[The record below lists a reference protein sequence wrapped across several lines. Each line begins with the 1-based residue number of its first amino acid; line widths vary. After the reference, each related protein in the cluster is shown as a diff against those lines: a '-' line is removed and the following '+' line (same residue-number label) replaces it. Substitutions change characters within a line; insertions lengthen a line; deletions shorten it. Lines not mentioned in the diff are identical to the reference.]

1 MSDEQRLQ
9 EIEAR
14 LDRVAATNVGLR
26 ETIVLLQDQVS
37 SNRVEILALRYLADR
52 SFPLLPSPAVRQA
65 TSSPSLL
72 PPAAIRVTTDP
83 RSRPRIPV
91 RDSSAPPLRLGLPLA
106 TVPHQSPH
114 SSVTPSPRATLQD
127 ELNLLQQVSA
137 SITNRENAAAS
148 TANSVQTATPFP
160 RGAHVTVQRGKS
172 ARANARKIF
181 SVVGPKGEGGNYTY
195 IVDVSTDGNS
205 KPVYKANTSLS
216 LAIYD
221 EE

>member
-1 MSDEQRLQ
+1 MSDELRLQ

-52 SFPLLPSPAVRQA
+52 SFPRLPSPAVRQA

-83 RSRPRIPV
+83 RSRPIIPV
-91 RDSSAPPLRLGLPLA
+91 RDSSAPPLQLA
-106 TVPHQSPH
+106 PHQSPH
-114 SSVTPSPRATLQD
+114 SSITPPPPATLQD
-127 ELNLLQQVSA
+127 ELNLLTQVA
-137 SITNRENAAAS
+137 SSIADRETAAAS
-148 TANSVQTATPFP
+148 TTSSAQTATPFP

-172 ARANARKIF
+172 ARANAGKVF
-181 SVVGPKGEGGNYTY
+181 SVLRPKGDNYTY
-195 IVDVSTDGNS
+195 IVDVSSDGNS
-205 KPVYKANTSLS
+205 KPIYKANTSLS